1 MAAGVTV
8 TRTGNPKAKVRG
20 VLDRYGK
27 RVVDGHVAAA
37 NVLINASLQ
46 IVPRDEG
53 ILAASA
59 NITQDGEGISA
70 VVYAGYGLRQRLG
83 KVLRGPEFKP
93 FVSFKQPN
101 PSRVPANYAW
111 RQHFNLT
118 LKHPNGGRAHYLTEP
133 SKTKIPKMRQAF
145 RQAFREGK

>member
-1 MAAGVTV
+1 MASGVTV
-8 TRTGNPKAKVRG
+8 TQTGRPRNKVQG
-20 VLDRYGK
+20 VLKRYGQ

-37 NVLINASLQ
+37 NVLIDASLQ
-46 IVPRDEG
+46 IVPKDKG

-59 NITQDGEGISA
+59 NITQDGEGINA
-70 VVYAGYGLRQRLG
+70 VVYAGYGLRSRLG

-93 FVSFKQPN
+93 FVSFGQPHAD
-101 PSRVPANYAW
+101 RVPANYAW

-118 LKHPNGGRAHYLTEP
+118 LKHTNGRAHYLTEP
-133 SKTKIPKMRQAF
+133 SKTKIPEMRQAF